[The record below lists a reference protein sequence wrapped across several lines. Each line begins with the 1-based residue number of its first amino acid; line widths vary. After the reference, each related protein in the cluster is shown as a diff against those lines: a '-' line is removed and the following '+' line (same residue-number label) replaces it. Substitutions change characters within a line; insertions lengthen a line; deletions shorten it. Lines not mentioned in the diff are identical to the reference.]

1 VTFED
6 WRNTRPAD
14 LAPCYAEEVRRWRDD
29 LQWDFSSSI
38 EQIEKGRREGRVGGF
53 LVRDDDG
60 AVRGWAY
67 FVVNQRTLQIGA
79 LAAQSVEQLRGL
91 LDHILRAPEA
101 EGAQDIAC
109 FVYPQTAGLLS
120 ALERR
125 RFAVVDFCYLTADA
139 TRLAEQ
145 PHGGDGVVEPFR
157 AVPGPTA
164 VRLLARSYAGVPV
177 GRWFAPHG
185 RLEEWAQY
193 VGQLMHTPS
202 CGIFLPEASFGL
214 THDQQLTGLVLT
226 TQLSGTMAH
235 VAQVAVDPDARG
247 RGHGKGLVVAA
258 ARAARGIGCQSVS
271 LLVADDNEPA
281 KRLYA
286 SLGFVERGRFVSA
299 RRSPLRRTL
308 SVERTAASDG
318 IPSSRA
324 KAS

>member
-1 VTFED
+1 MTFED
-6 WRNTRPAD
+6 WRNSRPAD
-14 LAPCYAEEVRRWRDD
+14 LASCYAEEVRRWRDD
-29 LQWDFSSSI
+29 LQWDFTSSI

-53 LVRDDDG
+53 VARDDDG

-79 LAAQSVEQLRGL
+79 LSAQSVEQVRGL

-101 EGAQDIAC
+101 EAAQDIAC

-125 RFAVVDFCYLTADA
+125 RFAIVDFCYLTAG
-139 TRLAEQ
+139 TTQLSEQ
-145 PHGGDGVVEPFR
+145 THAADGCVEPFR

-177 GRWFAPHG
+177 ARWFAPHG

-193 VGQLMHTPS
+193 VGQLMHTSS

-214 THDQQLTGLVLT
+214 THDHQLTGLVLT

-235 VAQVAVDPDARG
+235 VAQVAVDPLSRG
-247 RGHGKGLVVAA
+247 QGHGRRLVVAA
-258 ARAARGIGCQSVS
+258 ARAARGVGCESVS

-286 SLGFVERGRFVSA
+286 SLGFVERGRFLSA

-308 SVERTAASDG
+308 SIERTAAVDSP
-318 IPSSRA
+318 PSSRA

>member
-1 VTFED
+1 MTFED

-29 LQWDFSSSI
+29 LQWDYSASI

-53 LVRDDDG
+53 LARDNAG

-67 FVVNQRTLQIGA
+67 FVVTQRTLQIGA
-79 LAAQSVEQLRGL
+79 LSAQSVEQLRGL
-91 LDHILRAPEA
+91 LDCILRAPEA
-101 EGAQDIAC
+101 EVAQDIAC
-109 FVYPQTAGLLS
+109 FVYPHTAGLLS

-125 RFAVVDFCYLTADA
+125 RFAVVDFCYLTAEA
-139 TRLAEQ
+139 ARLAAH
-145 PHGGDGVVEPFR
+145 PHEAASALEPLR

-177 GRWFAPHG
+177 AKWFAPHG

-235 VAQVAVDPDARG
+235 VAQVAVDPTG
-247 RGHGKGLVVAA
+247 RRHGHGKRLVVAA
-258 ARAARGIGCQSVS
+258 ARAALGIGCQSVS

-281 KRLYA
+281 KRLYS

-308 SVERTAASDG
+308 RVERAVPIEAQA
-318 IPSSRA
+318 PPRA